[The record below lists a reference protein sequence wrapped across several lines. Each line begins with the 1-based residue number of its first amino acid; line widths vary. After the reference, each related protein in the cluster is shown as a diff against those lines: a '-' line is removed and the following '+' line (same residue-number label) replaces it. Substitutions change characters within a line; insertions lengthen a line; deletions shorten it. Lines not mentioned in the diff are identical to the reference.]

1 MNWRVTRGDDKRQKK
16 TNRGERVRER
26 EREKEDNMKEKGH
39 MNEFDVVIKRTNGA
53 QGGKKPSRR
62 ADTTCTINDATCEQS
77 STTTTTNVALP
88 SPLSSTLGQ

>member
-1 MNWRVTRGDDKRQKK
+1 MTKDRRRPTGGR
-16 TNRGERVRER
+16 ERER

-39 MNEFDVVIKRTNGA
+39 MNEFAVVIKRTNGA
-53 QGGKKPSRR
+53 QGGNKPSRR